1 MTSQVLCGA
10 QTVRQMLPS
19 TQTAIVFTID
29 ATTTGNVARFFNHSC
44 GRGNLEPVIVRLA
57 GSMIPQVAM
66 FASEDIAAGE
76 ELTFAY
82 GESVSA
88 AELAGP
94 HTKWRRCF
102 CGTKSCMGYLPRNA

>member
-1 MTSQVLCGA
+1 MTPGAVSA

-44 GRGNLEPVIVRLA
+44 GGGNLDPVIVRTA
-57 GSMIPQVAM
+57 GSMIPHVAM
-66 FASEDIAAGE
+66 FASKDISAGE

-88 AELAGP
+88 AASAGP
-94 HTKWRRCF
+94 HIKWRRCF
-102 CGTKSCMGYLPRNA
+102 CGTKSCLGFLPRNA